1 MKIEIK
7 RTDNERYLGELI
19 SGDVFYLFDKP
30 ECPMIFIKDNDWQD
44 GEGGHEY
51 SVFDLSSNKEIKLK
65 GGDTEVRMYRN
76 FKFVGE
82 V

>member
-1 MKIEIK
+1 MKIDIN
-7 RTDNERYLGELI
+7 RTDNVRLLCELI

-30 ECPMIFIKDNDWQD
+30 ECPIIFINENDWQD
-44 GEGGHEY
+44 GEGGHDY
-51 SVFDLSSNKEIKLK
+51 SVFDLSSNKEIKLR
-65 GGDTEVRMYRN
+65 GGDTEVKMYRN

>member
-1 MKIEIK
+1 M
-7 RTDNERYLGELI
+7 
-19 SGDVFYLFDKP
+19 FYLFHNP
-30 ECPMIFIKDNDWQD
+30 ECPMIFISENDWQD
-44 GEGGHEY
+44 GEGGHDY

-65 GGDTEVRMYRN
+65 GDNTEVGIYRN